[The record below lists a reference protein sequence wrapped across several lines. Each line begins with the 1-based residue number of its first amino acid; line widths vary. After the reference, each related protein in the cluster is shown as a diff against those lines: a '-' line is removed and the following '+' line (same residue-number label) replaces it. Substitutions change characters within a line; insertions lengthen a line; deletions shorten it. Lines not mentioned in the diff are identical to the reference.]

1 MRRTKCPTCGSDR
14 CFEFYSV
21 SGVPTNS
28 CLLISDQEQALKFPT
43 GDIELS
49 SCREC
54 GFIFNSVWE
63 PQRTIYSER
72 YEETQ
77 GFSSTFNAF
86 SRQLAEELVERHDL
100 RGKDVLE
107 IGCGKGEFLKLLC
120 ELGDNRG
127 IGYDPSFVPER
138 QSQSAASIRFV
149 RELFDEDTVEHAVDL
164 ICCKM
169 TLEHIAEPQRFIRT
183 VRRAASAE
191 RGTIVFFQIPDVRRI
206 LHETAFWDIY
216 YEHCS
221 YFAPSSLAR
230 VFRSS
235 GFEVLRIS
243 TGYDDQYLMIEARA
257 ANGRIA
263 EAIPPASEAAE
274 IDAMLPRLVGFANAQ
289 NRIGEQW
296 VRLLRAWA
304 ATGRRTVLW
313 GSGSKAVAFLTT
325 LRLRDDI
332 ELVVDVNPYRHGRF
346 MPGTGQRIVAPSFL
360 ASYQPD
366 VVVIMNPVYRREI
379 TQDLA
384 RHECYPQTVDVNDVW
399 QLVGVDGVA
408 SPTGREPRME

>member
-1 MRRTKCPTCGSDR
+1 
-14 CFEFYSV
+14 
-21 SGVPTNS
+21 
-28 CLLISDQEQALKFPT
+28 
-43 GDIELS
+43 
-49 SCREC
+49 
-54 GFIFNSVWE
+54 
-63 PQRTIYSER
+63 
-72 YEETQ
+72 
-77 GFSSTFNAF
+77 
-86 SRQLAEELVERHDL
+86 
-100 RGKDVLE
+100 
-107 IGCGKGEFLKLLC
+107 
-120 ELGDNRG
+120 
-127 IGYDPSFVPER
+127 
-138 QSQSAASIRFV
+138 
-149 RELFDEDTVEHAVDL
+149 
-164 ICCKM
+164 
-169 TLEHIAEPQRFIRT
+169 

-399 QLVGVDGVA
+399 QLVGVDGVT